1 MDNIKEVNAFE
12 KQGSKEFLLGAY
24 SFPDSWQGLT
34 MDKINEENGSKGQ
47 NEVKTRF
54 VLGTYYYSD
63 PCEEPYTQDLGII
76 VNLSEGEDLML
87 HEMKKIAKPILEN
100 LKNVEIKNVED
111 LRFQETLSSDID
123 LSEEEVKSFR
133 FQYKE
138 NGEWEFDFGL
148 FIREYIKY
156 ENDSEEFKD
165 LVDEGILE
173 VI

>member
-1 MDNIKEVNAFE
+1 MNAIKEVNAFGGQE
-12 KQGSKEFLLGAY
+12 KEESSLGAY
-24 SFPDSWQGLT
+24 TYPDPWLGLT
-34 MDKINEENGSKGQ
+34 MDKTKEEDDYRGQ
-47 NEVKTRF
+47 KEVKNRF
-54 VLGTYYYSD
+54 ILGTYYYSD

-76 VNLSEGEDLML
+76 VNLSESEDLML
-87 HEMKKIAKPILEN
+87 DEMKKIAKPILEN

-148 FIREYIKY
+148 FIREYIRY
-156 ENDSEEFKD
+156 ENDSKEFKE
-165 LVDEGILE
+165 LIDEGVLE

>member
-1 MDNIKEVNAFE
+1 MSTIKEVNAFGE
-12 KQGSKEFLLGAY
+12 QRTKTKFL
-24 SFPDSWQGLT
+24 
-34 MDKINEENGSKGQ
+34 
-47 NEVKTRF
+47 
-54 VLGTYYYSD
+54 LGTYYYSD

-76 VNLSEGEDLML
+76 VNLSESEDLML
-87 HEMKKIAKPILEN
+87 DEMKKIAKPILEN

-148 FIREYIKY
+148 FIREYIRY
-156 ENDSEEFKD
+156 ENDSKEFKD
-165 LVDEGILE
+165 LVDEGVLE
-173 VI
+173 II